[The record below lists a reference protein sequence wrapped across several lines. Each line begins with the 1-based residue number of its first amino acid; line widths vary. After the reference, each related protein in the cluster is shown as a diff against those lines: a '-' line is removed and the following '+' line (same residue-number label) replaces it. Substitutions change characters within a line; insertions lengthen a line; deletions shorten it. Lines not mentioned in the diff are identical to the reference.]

1 MINIENIQ
9 ADLKASGVQFDKAT
23 LNDNE
28 VDWIMELLEVSEIT
42 VDIAFGF
49 GFFKEMNLWH
59 RPLLDEDDSS
69 SLHIPQSIS
78 LFFYFFFFY
87 FY

>member
-28 VDWIMELLEVSEIT
+28 VD
-42 VDIAFGF
+42 
-49 GFFKEMNLWH
+49 
-59 RPLLDEDDSS
+59 
-69 SLHIPQSIS
+69 
-78 LFFYFFFFY
+78 
-87 FY
+87 